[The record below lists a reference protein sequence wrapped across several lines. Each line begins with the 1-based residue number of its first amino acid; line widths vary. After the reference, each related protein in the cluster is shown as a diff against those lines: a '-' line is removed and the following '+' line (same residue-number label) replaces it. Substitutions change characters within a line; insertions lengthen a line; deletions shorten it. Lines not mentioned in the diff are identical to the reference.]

1 MSFFGHNF
9 RLAYFCKAVE
19 AVLSFLYIDNRNSRL
34 DKRLEVAN
42 LCLRNKLVLA
52 ILLKCQTD
60 DSGRKVTTTCFS
72 FQKVSHHHGLN

>member
-9 RLAYFCKAVE
+9 RLAHFCKAVE

-60 DSGRKVTTTCFS
+60 DSRRKVTTTLAS
-72 FQKVSHHHGLN
+72 SIQVTLY